1 MNRKLINGLLLL
13 TVATGGV
20 GTFTSCKDDNYV
32 DPIENNKTLSSLI
45 ELIDKELKGKQDAG
59 DYAAAADLE
68 VVKNKLNA
76 LLGAGLLTTE
86 NQKYLE
92 DLIQNNANY
101 AAGLKTYIDEMVISL
116 ITNVEIQE
124 VYNPAFGTIN
134 LPIGIQNTLLANY
147 YYKSDHAVE
156 YPRVPDTGYT
166 YGDKSA
172 QVALDDYLADNAV
185 KGETFSAGVEI
196 QDIDRLG
203 EIYVTIN
210 PSNIPEEVINGLDI
224 RLWTSNGTQM
234 LAKSAKLVAIKDDD
248 HLINFGI
255 TRAGNGFYR
264 IEVSASAE
272 DVPTINLELDDRL
285 KETAKDFVSDPSK
298 SDLANLAEAIYKQFN
313 NRIPALALS
322 FTPTVE
328 KTFTYQSTPWN
339 KAPEGLVIGAVNVE
353 KDEDGNDHYVSGGEN
368 EGNGGEVGETENET
382 ISSNFLKLRSIYTR
396 YAIGTVTYHPLSY
409 SFDPE
414 GYVPDRRLPQIGHI
428 QEYVNKVLDKVNFEL
443 NLGGLN
449 PDDYEIDLSDV
460 KFEIDPENAKITV
473 DLSGAPVYKNNDGT
487 GPVVGYLGEEAK
499 ITLGYNGG
507 QVSIP
512 GDNDTALNDLI
523 NSIVEAVNG
532 EGDDSFISQI
542 QSQVTTQLRKIIGDI
557 NGQLEGVNTQ
567 ISDKIQSV
575 KDEINSE
582 LNGRLGD
589 GINRL
594 IDLYNALAK
603 KINNILD
610 DPNAYMQV
618 YAAYRDGNSDLHHF
632 STVENDPSVFTP
644 GTGDAI
650 TMFLTSYN
658 GELLAPAFKKY
669 VAVVEDL
676 TDGSSVAGINAKG
689 DYLNKVLEGRQQKV
703 YLPVGGT
710 NGLQAGHT
718 YKVVYTALDYRGNVS
733 ARNFYVRIAK

>member
-20 GTFTSCKDDNYV
+20 GTFTSCKDDSYV
-32 DPIENNKTLSSLI
+32 DPIENQQTLSSLI
-45 ELIDKELKGKQDAG
+45 KLIDAELQKKQDAG
-59 DYAAAADLE
+59 DYAAAADLK
-68 VVKNKLNA
+68 VVKDKLNA
-76 LLGAGLLTTE
+76 LLDAGLLTTE

-92 DLIQNNANY
+92 DLIENNQNY

-134 LPIGIQNTLLANY
+134 LPLGIQSTLLANY
-147 YYKSDHAVE
+147 HYKSDHAVV
-156 YPRVPDTGYT
+156 YPRIDDTSYV
-166 YGDKSA
+166 YGDKGA
-172 QVALDDYLADNAV
+172 QEALDDYLADTAIKGDAFNAGTEL
-185 KGETFSAGVEI
+185 KG
-196 QDIDRLG
+196 IDRLG

-210 PSNIPEEVINGLDI
+210 PSNIPEDVINGLDI
-224 RLWTSNGTQM
+224 KLWTSNGKQM
-234 LAKSAKLVAIKDDD
+234 LAHSAKLKAVKDDD
-248 HLINFGI
+248 HLINFGY
-255 TRAGNGFYR
+255 TRANDNGFYR

-272 DVPTINLELDDRL
+272 DIEEINLEIDDRL
-285 KETAKDFVSDPSK
+285 KETAKDFINNPSK

-328 KTFTYQSTPWN
+328 TSFTYESTPWN
-339 KAPEGLVIGAVNVE
+339 QAPGGLVIGKVDVV
-353 KDEDGNDHYVSGGEN
+353 KDENGNDQYVSAGGTVTDDAQAGAATE
-368 EGNGGEVGETENET
+368 EEVA
-382 ISSNFLKLRSIYTR
+382 SNFLKLRHIYTR
-396 YAIGTVTYHPLSY
+396 YAIGAVTYHPLGF

-428 QEYVNKVLDKVNFEL
+428 QEYVNRVFDKVNFEL
-443 NLGGLN
+443 KIDGLD
-449 PDDYEIDLSDV
+449 PEDYEIDLSDV
-460 KFEIDPENAKITV
+460 EFKVDPTSIQIELKNV
-473 DLSGAPVYKNNDGT
+473 PVYKGEDKT
-487 GPVVGYLGEEAK
+487 GPVVGYVNET
-499 ITLGYNGG
+499 ITLGYDGEKIA
-507 QVSIP
+507 VP
-512 GDNDTALNDLI
+512 GDNDTALNDLV

-532 EGDDSFISQI
+532 EGDDSFVAQI
-542 QSQVTTQLRKIIGDI
+542 QSQVTTQLRQIIMDI
-557 NGQLEGVNTQ
+557 NEQLDGINTQ

-575 KDEINSE
+575 KDEINNE

-594 IDLYNALAK
+594 IDLYNKVAQK
-603 KINNILD
+603 VNSILD

-618 YAAYRDGNSDLHHF
+618 YAAYRDGNGDLHHF
-632 STVENDPSVFTP
+632 SNVESDPSVFTP

-658 GELLAPAFKKY
+658 GELLAPAYKKY

-676 TDGSSVAGINAKG
+676 TDGSDVNAINSNAE
-689 DYLNKVLEGRQQKV
+689 YLNTVLEGRQQKV
-703 YLPVGGT
+703 YLPVGGA
-710 NGLQAGHT
+710 NGMKAGHT
-718 YKVVYTALDYRGNVS
+718 YKVVYTALDYRGYIS